1 MDLKAY
7 LRLLRFHWVAILVCT
22 LLGAAGG
29 AAVTQL
35 QPPLYEAKA
44 QMLVTV
50 SAPGEDSSQAYQ
62 GALLSQQRA
71 KSYTTLL
78 TSQSVL
84 RQLTDQLGLP
94 YSVEHLK
101 SHITASNPTGT
112 AVIDV
117 SVTDRSARQAQQI
130 ARALG
135 PTFSRI
141 ASSAENPGQEGD
153 GKTPVINVR
162 TLDGVHLMGSPVS
175 PRKGLDI
182 ALGLAAGLVLGLAWA
197 VVREVTDTRIRDLQ
211 DLAQGTDVDVLGVL
225 PRGGRRR
232 AEEFRSGLS
241 GSWAEAQAYR
251 WLALT
256 TEIAGRGPG
265 PRAHVVT
272 SAVRGDRATA
282 VAAGLAIALA
292 ESGTRTIVLD
302 ARRSRAPLADL
313 LGLSPSWGLTDVLN
327 GGVSVDEA
335 LRTWR
340 DGVPLQVLAG
350 SGADPDSGAAPLRQ
364 TDVAGL
370 CKQLMGR
377 ADAVIFVAPPVLA
390 ESDATIVARAVGQ
403 AILVAETRSTRMPD
417 FAQSVLRLR
426 SVGVTVLGAVLSG
439 ERRQRS
445 RPYVPAV
452 SSPARVDGHDI
463 RRESR
468 GQSPTAAWSPGKRDL
483 PRLEPDGEPW

>member
-7 LRLLRFHWVAILVCT
+7 LRLLRFHWVAIVVLT

-29 AAVTQL
+29 AAVAQS
-35 QPPLYEAKA
+35 QPPVYAAKA

-84 RQLTDQLGLP
+84 RQLTDELGLP
-94 YSVEHLK
+94 YSVEHMK
-101 SHITASNPTGT
+101 SHITATNPTDT

-117 SVTDRSARQAQQI
+117 TVKDRSARQAQQM
-130 ARALG
+130 AQALG
-135 PTFSRI
+135 PTFSKI
-141 ASSAENPGQEGD
+141 VSSAENPGQEGD

-162 TLDGVHLMGSPVS
+162 TLDGVQLLDSPVS
-175 PRKGLDI
+175 PHKSFDI
-182 ALGLAAGLVLGLAWA
+182 ALGLAAGLVLGLVWA

-225 PRGGRRR
+225 PRGGQRRDKDFR
-232 AEEFRSGLS
+232 FGLPGSSAET
-241 GSWAEAQAYR
+241 QAYR

-256 TEIAGRGPG
+256 TETDGRGPG
-265 PRAHVVT
+265 PRAQVVT
-272 SAVRGDRATA
+272 SAVRGDGTTA

-292 ESGTRTIVLD
+292 ESGTRTIVVD
-302 ARRSRAPLADL
+302 AQRSRARLADL
-313 LGLSPSWGLTDVLN
+313 LGLSSPWGLTDVLN
-327 GGVSVDEA
+327 GRVSVDEA

-340 DGVPLQVLAG
+340 DDVPLQVLAG
-350 SGADPDSGAAPLRQ
+350 SGTDPDSGAAPLRQ
-364 TDVAGL
+364 AEVAEL
-370 CKQLMGR
+370 CKQLMVR

-403 AILVAETRSTRMPD
+403 VIAVAEARATRMPD
-417 FAQSVLRLR
+417 FTQSVRRLR

-439 ERRQRS
+439 ERGRRS
-445 RPYVPAV
+445 RPYVPTV
-452 SSPARVDGHDI
+452 SPTARVDGHGV
-463 RRESR
+463 RLENQGRSHTE
-468 GQSPTAAWSPGKRDL
+468 AWSSG
-483 PRLEPDGEPW
+483 

>member
-7 LRLLRFHWVAILVCT
+7 IRLLRFHWVAILVLT

-29 AAVTQL
+29 AAVAQS
-35 QPPLYEAKA
+35 QAPVYAAKA

-71 KSYTTLL
+71 KSYTALL

-84 RQLTDQLGLP
+84 RQIIDQLGLP
-94 YSVEHLK
+94 YSVEQLK
-101 SHITASNPTGT
+101 SHITATNPTDT
-112 AVIDV
+112 TVIDV
-117 SVTDRSARQAQQI
+117 TVTDRSARQAQQI
-130 ARALG
+130 AQALG

-141 ASSAENPGQEGD
+141 ASSAENSGQEGD
-153 GKTPVINVR
+153 GKTPVIDVR
-162 TLDGVHLMGSPVS
+162 TLDGVQLLDRPVS
-175 PRKGLDI
+175 PHKSFDI

-211 DLAQGTDVDVLGVL
+211 DLAQGTDLDVLGVL
-225 PRGGRRR
+225 PRGGKRRDK
-232 AEEFRSGLS
+232 EFRLGLP
-241 GSWAEAQAYR
+241 GSSADAQAYR

-265 PRAHVVT
+265 PRAYVVT
-272 SAVRGDRATA
+272 AAVRGDRTTA

-292 ESGTRTIVLD
+292 ESGTRTIVVD
-302 ARRSRAPLADL
+302 AQSSRAPLADL
-313 LGLSPSWGLTDVLN
+313 LGLSSSWGLTDVLN

-340 DGVPLQVLAG
+340 DDVPLQVLAG
-350 SGADPDSGAAPLRQ
+350 SGPDPDSGAAPLRQ
-364 TDVAGL
+364 TDVAEL

-403 AILVAETRSTRMPD
+403 AILVAEARATRMPD

-439 ERRQRS
+439 ERRKRS

-452 SSPARVDGHDI
+452 SPPARVDGHDI
-463 RRESR
+463 RRENQGRSR
-468 GQSPTAAWSPGKRDL
+468 TTAWSPGKSDL